1 MCSDFSGR
9 RPNEGIH
16 MNKFDDYVD
25 LFKQFGEIVH
35 IIDYKGSVLKSEID
49 TNNSYGIIMATLK

>member
-1 MCSDFSGR
+1 
-9 RPNEGIH
+9 

-49 TNNSYGIIMATLK
+49 TNNSEGIIMAILK